1 MQYQPD
7 DDGPF
12 YLSEEK
18 KNELKHNC
26 EIQQMI
32 TKKYTRAQLIDKIK
46 HKTNLPTVRGTL
58 KDVQDQAIKI
68 DIPIDFQR
76 QKVREG
82 WIGKAKGMI
91 QILWE
96 RGWIDPSKNVS
107 EYSVNGKKIR
117 KGENA
122 IVPGSS
128 LKKLV
133 DDLPDFKE
141 EITLLQFRA
150 EQLGVKLRCSP
161 KYHPEIAGEAVEFC
175 WASSKNTYRRKKI
188 EDKRTKAKFI
198 ELVDEV
204 QKVNTKELVRTF
216 GRRLRR
222 YILAYF
228 AIEKAKEEQAVT
240 DTALYP
246 DDTENSFHLPEMSCQ
261 LVERLVRKRKSHRN
275 IADQEKK
282 FLNFVLPLIQETSKN
297 LN

>member
-1 MQYQPD
+1 M
-7 DDGPF
+7 
-12 YLSEEK
+12 E
-18 KNELKHNC
+18 
-26 EIQQMI
+26 

-82 WIGKAKGMI
+82 WIGKA
-91 QILWE
+91 
-96 RGWIDPSKNVS
+96 
-107 EYSVNGKKIR
+107 
-117 KGENA
+117 
-122 IVPGSS
+122 
-128 LKKLV
+128 
-133 DDLPDFKE
+133 DFKE

-204 QKVNTKELVRTF
+204 QKVNTK
-216 GRRLRR
+216 
-222 YILAYF
+222 
-228 AIEKAKEEQAVT
+228 
-240 DTALYP
+240 
-246 DDTENSFHLPEMSCQ
+246 
-261 LVERLVRKRKSHRN
+261 
-275 IADQEKK
+275 
-282 FLNFVLPLIQETSKN
+282 
-297 LN
+297 